1 MSSRFTWL
9 RNFLSSYRR
18 PFVVALALGLIA
30 SGFSALLMFTSGYLI
45 SATAQEGV
53 TLFSIMLPVAFV
65 QIFGLGR
72 PLARYLE
79 RLVSHSWVLRVT
91 SDLRRMLYRHVA
103 GNASDPARARAA
115 GEYLSVLSDDI
126 AHLQNLYLR
135 VVFPA
140 VIALLLSFCAAIAF
154 GLFSPAFACIMLVIF
169 LGTVVGLPLCT
180 LAATRLRSQRVK
192 EMRSECI
199 SQLADDMIG
208 RNDWLLSG
216 RAREELARLADAD
229 AVQRELDCRV
239 RSLDRT
245 IELVSF
251 LILALA
257 VCAVVAWSGSS
268 FGGDLS
274 TANWIAA
281 FTLGFFPLIESFA
294 VLPAVISTSTEHM
307 QSVDRLME
315 VSGEVVEAGFQEPF
329 PVSEDASIKIEGV
342 TYSYP
347 DAPAPAISALDLAI
361 PAGQNVAVL
370 GRSGSGKTTL
380 ASLVRGMLEPQSGQI
395 AIGGNEMH
403 ARSFDVSG
411 TIGHLSQEPYLFNKT
426 LRSNLALARPDASD
440 DELVSILCKVGLGN
454 RFDALPDGLN
464 TVIGE
469 TGAGFSG
476 GEAHRIALARAL
488 VADVR
493 ILIVDEPFS
502 ALDTTTESQLVDT
515 LLDTC
520 RDRTLIVIT
529 HHLAHVNRFD
539 RVIFLEN
546 GNVALDGSP
555 AELAQTSPRFLNL
568 IEFDR
573 DFQLA
578 ITGR

>member
-18 PFVVALALGLIA
+18 PFVVALVLGLIA

-140 VIALLLSFCAAIAF
+140 VIALLLSYCAAIAF

-199 SQLADDMIG
+199 SQLADDVLG

-251 LILALA
+251 LVLALA
-257 VCAVVAWSGSS
+257 VCAVIAW
-268 FGGDLS
+268 
-274 TANWIAA
+274 
-281 FTLGFFPLIESFA
+281 
-294 VLPAVISTSTEHM
+294 
-307 QSVDRLME
+307 
-315 VSGEVVEAGFQEPF
+315 
-329 PVSEDASIKIEGV
+329 
-342 TYSYP
+342 
-347 DAPAPAISALDLAI
+347 
-361 PAGQNVAVL
+361 
-370 GRSGSGKTTL
+370 
-380 ASLVRGMLEPQSGQI
+380 
-395 AIGGNEMH
+395 
-403 ARSFDVSG
+403 
-411 TIGHLSQEPYLFNKT
+411 
-426 LRSNLALARPDASD
+426 
-440 DELVSILCKVGLGN
+440 
-454 RFDALPDGLN
+454 
-464 TVIGE
+464 
-469 TGAGFSG
+469 
-476 GEAHRIALARAL
+476 
-488 VADVR
+488 
-493 ILIVDEPFS
+493 
-502 ALDTTTESQLVDT
+502 
-515 LLDTC
+515 
-520 RDRTLIVIT
+520 
-529 HHLAHVNRFD
+529 
-539 RVIFLEN
+539 
-546 GNVALDGSP
+546 
-555 AELAQTSPRFLNL
+555 
-568 IEFDR
+568 
-573 DFQLA
+573 
-578 ITGR
+578 

>member
-18 PFVVALALGLIA
+18 PFVVALVLGLIA

-169 LGTVVGLPLCT
+169 LGTVVVLPLCT
-180 LAATRLRSQRVK
+180 LVATRLRSQRVK

-199 SQLADDMIG
+199 SQLADDVLG
-208 RNDWLLSG
+208 RNDWLLSD

-251 LILALA
+251 LVLALA
-257 VCAVVAWSGSS
+257 VCAVIAWSGSS
-268 FGGDLS
+268 FGGDPS

-294 VLPAVISTSTEHM
+294 MLPAVISTSTELM

-315 VSGEVVEAGFQEPF
+315 VSGEAVEAGFQEPF
-329 PVSEDASIKIEGV
+329 PASEDASIELEGV

-380 ASLVRGMLEPQSGQI
+380 ASLVRGMLEPQTGRI
-395 AIGGNEMH
+395 AVGGNEML
-403 ARSFDVSG
+403 ARAYDVSG

-440 DELVSILCKVGLGN
+440 DELVSILRKVGLGH
-454 RFDALPDGLN
+454 RFDALPDGLD

-469 TGAGFSG
+469 TGTGFSG

-502 ALDTTTESQLVDT
+502 ALDPTTESQLIDT
-515 LLDTC
+515 LFETC
-520 RDRTLIVIT
+520 RNRTLVVIT
-529 HHLAHVNRFD
+529 HHLAQIERFD
-539 RVIFLEN
+539 RVVFIEE
-546 GNVALDGSP
+546 GRVALDGSP
-555 AELAQTSPRFLNL
+555 AELMKQSDRFRALAR
-568 IEFDR
+568 FDR
-573 DFQLA
+573 SC
-578 ITGR
+578 

>member
-18 PFVVALALGLIA
+18 PFVVALVLGLIA

-199 SQLADDMIG
+199 SQLADDMLG

-251 LILALA
+251 LVLALA

-268 FGGDLS
+268 FGGDPS

-294 VLPAVISTSTEHM
+294 VLPAVIPTSTEHM

-380 ASLVRGMLEPQSGQI
+380 ASLVRGMLEPQSGRI

-440 DELVSILCKVGLGN
+440 DELVSILRKVGLGN

-502 ALDTTTESQLVDT
+502 ALDPTTESQLVDT

-529 HHLAHVNRFD
+529 HHPAHVNRFD

-578 ITGR
+578 

>member
-18 PFVVALALGLIA
+18 PFVVALVLGLIA

-199 SQLADDMIG
+199 SQLADDVLG

-216 RAREELARLADAD
+216 RAHEELARLADAD
-229 AVQRELDCRV
+229 AVQRELDCHV

-251 LILALA
+251 LVLALA

-268 FGGDLS
+268 FGGDPT

-315 VSGEVVEAGFQEPF
+315 VSGEVVGAGFQEPF
-329 PVSEDASIKIEGV
+329 PASEDASIEIEGV
-342 TYSYP
+342 IYSYP
-347 DAPAPAISALDLAI
+347 DAPAPAISSLDLVI

-380 ASLVRGMLEPQSGQI
+380 ASLVRGMLEPQSGRI

-440 DELVSILCKVGLGN
+440 DELVSILRKVGLGN
-454 RFDALPDGLN
+454 RFDALPDGLD

-502 ALDTTTESQLVDT
+502 ALDPTTESQLIDT
-515 LLDTC
+515 LFETC
-520 RDRTLIVIT
+520 RDRTLVVIT
-529 HHLAHVNRFD
+529 HHLAQIERFD
-539 RVIFLEN
+539 RVVFIEE
-546 GNVALDGSP
+546 GRVALDGSP
-555 AELAQTSPRFLNL
+555 AELMKQSDHFRALAR
-568 IEFDR
+568 FDR
-573 DFQLA
+573 SC
-578 ITGR
+578 